1 MLVSVYLIGE
11 KVERVSARLFMPL
24 DTNLEPLSSSSIVP
38 SPAGATI
45 PRTPLSPSPLK
56 TPPAAAVSPM
66 QVSAFTG
73 LIGPGAGWQQ

>member
-1 MLVSVYLIGE
+1 
-11 KVERVSARLFMPL
+11 MPL
-24 DTNLEPLSSSSIVP
+24 DVNLDLLSSSVVP

-66 QVSAFTG
+66 QVSAFAG
-73 LIGPGAGWQQ
+73 LVKPDADWQQALHKEKKANVFLESVS